1 MTTTDTTISLS
12 ERAAKARAA
21 ANELEAEATALQRA
35 DDIAV
40 RALVERQRPA
50 IEAAVAVAAREALAA
65 VDKPKEELRPWG
77 ETLADPSVDLNGLFS
92 EWCAHRASHACRA
105 AVVTTAGNH
114 LDGADRRVGADGQ
127 PLPWRRDTQDRLE
140 GALFLPAIEQAI
152 EIRTKAAAG
161 AAAQAVAQSCN
172 DAGALAASKI
182 K

>member
-1 MTTTDTTISLS
+1 MPTEASTLTT
-12 ERAAKARAA
+12 RAQAARIEADR
-21 ANELEAEATALQRA
+21 LEAEAVALNAQVDA
-35 DDIAV
+35 ES
-40 RALVERQRPA
+40 RALVKRQRPV

-65 VDKPKEELRPWG
+65 VDRPKEELRPWG

-114 LDGADRRVGADGQ
+114 LDGADRRVGDDGQ

-161 AAAQAVAQSCN
+161 AAAQAVAQACN
-172 DAGALAASKI
+172 DAGAAAAAKV